1 MQDTM
6 TDCLIIGG
14 GIIGM
19 LTAREL
25 LLAGVSVTLVEKGE
39 TARESSW
46 AGGGILSPLYP
57 WRYPD
62 AVTRLA
68 RFGQEHYPGLAEQ
81 LLGDTGIDPE
91 YVRSGMLMFDAD
103 ELGTGLAWA
112 REWAMN
118 AEKVDQ
124 TLAQGLE
131 PELVPPASHALW
143 FPDIGQVRNP
153 RMTKALRADI
163 ERRGARLHVHTPVS
177 AIGMEDGRVTRIET
191 PGGLFAADTIIVCAG
206 AWTAELLGISSAPPA
221 IAPVRGQMVMFHA
234 EPGLLRH
241 ITLTEGRYAIPR
253 RDGRILFGSTLEH
266 TGFDKSTTA
275 EARDALYAKATE
287 LFPALRR
294 FPIENHW
301 AGLRPGAPAGI
312 PYIAR
317 HPQAD
322 NLSINAGHYR
332 NGVVL
337 GLASAR
343 LTADL
348 VVGREPIV
356 DPADYALDAR
366 RLEGP
371 A

>member
-1 MQDTM
+1 M

-25 LLAGVSVTLVEKGE
+25 HLAGASVTLVEKGE
-39 TARESSW
+39 TAREASW
-46 AGGGILSPLYP
+46 AGGGILSPLCP

-68 RFGQEHYPGLAEQ
+68 RFSQAHYRDLAEQ
-81 LLGDTGIDPE
+81 LLSDTGIDPE
-91 YVRSGMLMFDAD
+91 YEPSGMLMFEAG
-103 ELGTGLAWA
+103 ELEQGLAWA
-112 REWAMN
+112 RKWAVN
-118 AEKVDQ
+118 VEKVDGTQ
-124 TLAQGLE
+124 VRRLE
-131 PELVPPASHALW
+131 PELAQPSSDALW
-143 FPDIGQVRNP
+143 FPDIAQVRNP
-153 RMTKALRADI
+153 RLTRALRADL
-163 ERRGARLHVHTPVS
+163 ERRDVRLHVRTPVS
-177 AIGMEDGRVTRIET
+177 AIRLADGRATRVET
-191 PGGLFAADTIIVCAG
+191 ATGRLSADTIVVCAG
-206 AWTAELLGISSAPPA
+206 AWTAELLGASMDSPA
-221 IAPVRGQMVMFHA
+221 IEPVRGQMVMFHA

-241 ITLTEGRYAIPR
+241 ITLAGGHYAIPR

-275 EARDALYAKATE
+275 HARDALYGRATE
-287 LFPALRR
+287 LFPVLRR

-312 PYIAR
+312 PYIGR
-317 HPQAD
+317 HPQAS
-322 NLSINAGHYR
+322 NLIINAGHYR

-348 VVGREPIV
+348 VAGRDPVV
-356 DPADYALDAR
+356 DPADYALDAPR
-366 RLEGP
+366 PEDRGV
-371 A
+371 

>member
-1 MQDTM
+1 M

-25 LLAGVSVTLVEKGE
+25 HLAGASVTLVEKGE

-68 RFGQEHYPGLAEQ
+68 RFSQAHYPPLAEQ
-81 LLGDTGIDPE
+81 LLAATGIDPE
-91 YVRSGMLMFDAD
+91 YIRSGMLMFDSG
-103 ELGTGLAWA
+103 ELDTGLDWA
-112 REWAMN
+112 RRWGMDAD
-118 AEKVDQ
+118 KVEGD
-124 TLAQGLE
+124 LARDLE
-131 PELVPPASHALW
+131 PAMVPPGSHALW
-143 FPDIGQVRNP
+143 FPDVGQVRNP
-153 RMTKALRADI
+153 RLTRALRADI
-163 ERRGARLHVHTPVS
+163 ERRGVRLHVHTPVS
-177 AIGMEDGRVTRIET
+177 AIRFDGGHATRVET
-191 PGGLFAADTIIVCAG
+191 AAGPLSADNIIVCAG
-206 AWTAELLGISSAPPA
+206 AWTAEVLGGSARSPE
-221 IAPVRGQMVMFHA
+221 IEPVRGQMVMFHA

-241 ITLTEGRYAIPR
+241 ITLTDGRYAIPR

-275 EARDALYAKATE
+275 GARDALYARATE

-301 AGLRPGAPAGI
+301 AGLRPGSPAGI
-312 PYIAR
+312 PYIGR

-322 NLSINAGHYR
+322 NLLVNAGHYR

-337 GLASAR
+337 ALASAR

-348 VVGREPIV
+348 VAGREPIV
-356 DPADYALDAR
+356 DPAAYALDAPR
-366 RLEGP
+366 PGSTV
-371 A
+371 